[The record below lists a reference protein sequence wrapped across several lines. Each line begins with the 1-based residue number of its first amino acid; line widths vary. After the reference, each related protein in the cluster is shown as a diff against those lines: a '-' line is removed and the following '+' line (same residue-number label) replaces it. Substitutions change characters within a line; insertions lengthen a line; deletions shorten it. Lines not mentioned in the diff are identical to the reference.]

1 MRFDKLFVSLPK
13 TRQMSTESI
22 GLSVTILVSLATATG
37 WLLSKIEKEKDKNHD
52 LELEIKNLELKI
64 KELENKISLQ
74 NTILENVRSNTNT
87 FISLLEKLLK

>member
-1 MRFDKLFVSLPK
+1 
-13 TRQMSTESI
+13 MSTESI

-74 NTILENVRSNTNT
+74 NTVLENVQSNTNT

>member
-1 MRFDKLFVSLPK
+1 
-13 TRQMSTESI
+13 MSTESI
-22 GLSVTILVSLATATG
+22 GLAVTILVSLATATG
-37 WLLSKIEKEKDKNHD
+37 WRLSKIEKEKDKNHD

>member
-1 MRFDKLFVSLPK
+1 
-13 TRQMSTESI
+13 MSTESI

-52 LELEIKNLELKI
+52 LELEKKNLELKI

-74 NTILENVRSNTNT
+74 NTILENVQSNTNT

>member
-1 MRFDKLFVSLPK
+1 MRFGTVFVSLPK
-13 TRQMSTESI
+13 TIQMSTESI

-52 LELEIKNLELKI
+52 LELEIKNLELKK

>member
-1 MRFDKLFVSLPK
+1 MRFGTVFVSLPK
-13 TRQMSTESI
+13 TIQMSTESI
-22 GLSVTILVSLATATG
+22 GLSVIILVSLATATG

-74 NTILENVRSNTNT
+74 NTILENVQSNTNT

>member
-1 MRFDKLFVSLPK
+1 MRLGTVFVSLPK
-13 TRQMSTESI
+13 TIQMSTESI

-74 NTILENVRSNTNT
+74 NTILENVQSNTNT

>member
-1 MRFDKLFVSLPK
+1 
-13 TRQMSTESI
+13 MSTESI
-22 GLSVTILVSLATATG
+22 GLLVTILVSLATATG
-37 WLLSKIEKEKDKNHD
+37 WLLSKIEKEKDKNHN

-74 NTILENVRSNTNT
+74 NAVLENVQSNTNT

>member
-1 MRFDKLFVSLPK
+1 
-13 TRQMSTESI
+13 MSTESI

-37 WLLSKIEKEKDKNHD
+37 WLLSKIEKEKDKNHN

-74 NTILENVRSNTNT
+74 NTILENVQSNTNT

>member
-1 MRFDKLFVSLPK
+1 MRFGTVFVSLPK
-13 TRQMSTESI
+13 TIQMSTESI

-52 LELEIKNLELKI
+52 LELEKKNLELKI

-74 NTILENVRSNTNT
+74 NTILENVQSNTNT

>member
-1 MRFDKLFVSLPK
+1 MRFGTVFVPFPK
-13 TRQMSTESI
+13 TIQMSTESI

-74 NTILENVRSNTNT
+74 NTVLENVQSNTNN

>member
-1 MRFDKLFVSLPK
+1 MRFGTIFVPLPK
-13 TRQMSTESI
+13 TIHMSTESI
-22 GLSVTILVSLATATG
+22 GLLVTILVSLATATG

-74 NTILENVRSNTNT
+74 NTILENVQSNTNT

>member
-1 MRFDKLFVSLPK
+1 
-13 TRQMSTESI
+13 MSTESI

-74 NTILENVRSNTNT
+74 NTILDNVQSNTNT

>member
-1 MRFDKLFVSLPK
+1 
-13 TRQMSTESI
+13 MSTESI

>member
-1 MRFDKLFVSLPK
+1 MRFGTVFVPFPK
-13 TRQMSTESI
+13 TIQMSTESI

-74 NTILENVRSNTNT
+74 NTVLENVQSKTNT

>member
-1 MRFDKLFVSLPK
+1 MRFGTVFVPFPK
-13 TRQMSTESI
+13 TIQMSTESI

-74 NTILENVRSNTNT
+74 NTILENVQSNTNT

>member
-1 MRFDKLFVSLPK
+1 
-13 TRQMSTESI
+13 MSTESI

-74 NTILENVRSNTNT
+74 NTILENVQSNTNT

>member
-1 MRFDKLFVSLPK
+1 
-13 TRQMSTESI
+13 
-22 GLSVTILVSLATATG
+22 
-37 WLLSKIEKEKDKNHD
+37 
-52 LELEIKNLELKI
+52 LEIKNLELKI

>member
-1 MRFDKLFVSLPK
+1 
-13 TRQMSTESI
+13 MSTESI

-52 LELEIKNLELKI
+52 LELEIKNLEIKI

-74 NTILENVRSNTNT
+74 NTILENVQSNTNT

>member
-1 MRFDKLFVSLPK
+1 
-13 TRQMSTESI
+13 MSTESI

-74 NTILENVRSNTNT
+74 NTILETVQSNTHT
-87 FISLLEKLLK
+87 FISLLAKLLQ

>member
-1 MRFDKLFVSLPK
+1 
-13 TRQMSTESI
+13 MSIESI

-74 NTILENVRSNTNT
+74 NTILENVQSNTNT

>member
-1 MRFDKLFVSLPK
+1 MRFGTVFVPFPK
-13 TRQMSTESI
+13 TIQMSTESI

-74 NTILENVRSNTNT
+74 NTVLENVQSNTNT